1 MMISLRRLFLKGR
14 TFSSLPEHMVITFPA
29 LSPTMTEG
37 TISSWEKK
45 VGDEVD
51 EVIFFRENA
60 LDDDLISS
68 RFF

>member
-1 MMISLRRLFLKGR
+1 
-14 TFSSLPEHMVITFPA
+14 MVIKFPA

-51 EVIFFRENA
+51 EVNFFRFVKTRSTT
-60 LDDDLISS
+60 D
-68 RFF
+68 FFHPKKIKNRETF